1 VRISRSQPAIPH
13 RPRAARTVLP
23 AALLGVALALSACG
37 SPDTGSGSAPEAESD
52 GAFPVTVEDALGEVT
67 IEEAPERIVSLS
79 PTATEMLFA
88 IGAGDQVEAADEYSN
103 HPEEAPTTELSGFTP
118 NVEAIVEYDPDLV
131 LLARSSEDTAPQLE
145 DVGVPVVVLDD
156 AATLDDA
163 YAQFRLLGEVT
174 GNAEAADAEAERVET
189 ELDAVVE
196 SVREDVGEVD
206 LTFYQ
211 ELDDSLYSATS
222 GTFVGQIYEAFGLVN
237 IADAADGAESG
248 YPQLS
253 PEYVVDENPD
263 MIFLSYG
270 DEETLASVG
279 DRPAFDTVTAVQE
292 DAVYLLDADIASRW
306 GPRVVDFAELVG
318 DAVRDNA
325 DS

>member
-1 VRISRSQPAIPH
+1 MPRPLAQGHRRRRGAPAP
-13 RPRAARTVLP
+13 LP
-23 AALLGVALALSACG
+23 AALLGVTLALTACG
-37 SPDTGSGSAPEAESD
+37 SPDSASEPAPETGSD
-52 GAFPVTVEDALGEVT
+52 GAFPVTVDDALGEVT
-67 IEEAPERIVSLS
+67 IEAEPERIVSLS

-103 HPEEAPTTELSGFTP
+103 FPEDAPTTDLSGFTP

-163 YAQFRLLGEVT
+163 YAQMRMLGEAT
-174 GNAEAADAEAERVET
+174 GHAESADAEAERVRT
-189 ELDAVVE
+189 EFEAVVE

-222 GTFVGQIYEAFGLVN
+222 GTFVGQIYQAFGLEN
-237 IADAADGAESG
+237 IADAAEGADSG

-263 MIFLSYG
+263 LIFLSYG

-279 DRPAFDTVTAVQE
+279 ERPAFDTVTAVEE
-292 DAVYLLDADIASRW
+292 DAVYLLDADISSRW

-318 DAVRDNA
+318 DAVRESA
-325 DS
+325 GV

>member
-1 VRISRSQPAIPH
+1 M
-13 RPRAARTVLP
+13 LP
-23 AALLGVALALSACG
+23 AALLGLTLALTACG
-37 SPDTGSGSAPEAESD
+37 SPDTGSETDTDAESD
-52 GAFPVTVEDALGEVT
+52 GAFPVTVDDALGEVT
-67 IEEAPERIVSLS
+67 IEAEPERIVSLS

-103 HPEEAPTTELSGFTP
+103 FPEDAPTTDLSGFTP

-156 AATLDDA
+156 AATLEDA
-163 YAQFRLLGEVT
+163 YAQMRMLGEAT
-174 GNAEAADAEAERVET
+174 GNAESADAEAERVQAEF
-189 ELDAVVE
+189 DAVVE

-222 GTFVGQIYEAFGLVN
+222 GTFVGQIYQAFGLEN
-237 IADAADGAESG
+237 IADAADGADSG

-263 MIFLSYG
+263 LIFLSYG

-279 DRPAFDTVTAVQE
+279 ERPAFDTVTAVE
-292 DAVYLLDADIASRW
+292 DDAVYLLDADISSRW
-306 GPRVVDFAELVG
+306 GPRVVEFAELVG
-318 DAVRDNA
+318 EAVRENA
-325 DS
+325 GA

>member
-1 VRISRSQPAIPH
+1 VRITRSQPAIPH

-37 SPDTGSGSAPEAESD
+37 SPDTGAESAPEAESD

-318 DAVRDNA
+318 DAVRENA